1 MYICDIWFTE
11 PEVTDLIYQ
20 LTDILEDSQKLL
32 IKYVNE
38 CGILD
43 NKMYED
49 IENLKYKINAL
60 PL

>member
-20 LTDILEDSQKLL
+20 LTDILEDSQKILK
-32 IKYVNE
+32 KYLNE

-49 IENLKYKINAL
+49 LENLKYKINAL
-60 PL
+60 PV